1 MTFSPKDIED
11 IAMCIAHL
19 HILAEE
25 KKVKDRAGNL
35 QLSLVHVNRVFGFLV
50 GNRTSSRTASRGWK
64 APEDSID
71 PNLSSMDFIQMVDDA
86 KERIKKRVKKIG

>member
-35 QLSLVHVNRVFGFLV
+35 QLSLG
-50 GNRTSSRTASRGWK
+50 TC
-64 APEDSID
+64 
-71 PNLSSMDFIQMVDDA
+71 
-86 KERIKKRVKKIG
+86 